1 MPLIA
6 QMPWQPRDEDG
17 VWHVFEPGDEITGFE
32 DRHDWLLRNGIAV
45 DSDAQPT
52 EADTPVE
59 AEEAEE
65 TEDVEEV
72 AEETEPEPEPE
83 TPAEPEAKPVK
94 RPAKTAKIDAWQD
107 YIRAMGHNPGKKT
120 KNELVEMANNL

>member
-32 DRHDWLLRNGIAV
+32 DRRDWLLRNGIAV

-65 TEDVEEV
+65 
-72 AEETEPEPEPE
+72 AEEPEPE
-83 TPAEPEAKPVK
+83 TPAKPAAGTQIK
-94 RPAKTAKIDAWQD
+94 RPAKTAKIDAWRD
-107 YIRAMGHNPGKKT
+107 YIRALGHNPGKKT
-120 KNELVEMANNL
+120 KEELVEMANNL